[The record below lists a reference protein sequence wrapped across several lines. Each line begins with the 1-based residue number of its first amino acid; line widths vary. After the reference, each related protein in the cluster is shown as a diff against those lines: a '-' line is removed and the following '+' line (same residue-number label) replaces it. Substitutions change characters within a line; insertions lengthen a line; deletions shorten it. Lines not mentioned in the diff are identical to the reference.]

1 MRYFQ
6 RQGLT
11 VSPRLPGLHC
21 IVWTGSKLKLPWPQP
36 RKSPY
41 LPPCPASTSLSV
53 HWDAFLNVCWVPTQ
67 ARWCPPIILESE
79 RWGRRSCFR
88 LAWATWNPISKKQKN
103 HVQVLGNHK
112 RIWRAM
118 QMKNHLRK
126 QNVKTAMWFWALTA
140 CAKGLVWSLVPTP
153 GFRPSLTPL
162 LVGLMHLLSF
172 SGSRHT
178 HGIQTHT
185 YEKKS

>member
-88 LAWATWNPISKKQKN
+88 LAWATWWHCASMKTTKQLRLCRRIKA
-103 HVQVLGNHK
+103 VSLCMTKERVRWLRRSLK
-112 RIWRAM
+112 SDVRAYLRIW
-118 QMKNHLRK
+118 HLTIMALYIKRPL
-126 QNVKTAMWFWALTA
+126 NYLFVLAMWVS
-140 CAKGLVWSLVPTP
+140 KS
-153 GFRPSLTPL
+153 PL
-162 LVGLMHLLSF
+162 DF
-172 SGSRHT
+172 KF
-178 HGIQTHT
+178 
-185 YEKKS
+185 KKTFHHF